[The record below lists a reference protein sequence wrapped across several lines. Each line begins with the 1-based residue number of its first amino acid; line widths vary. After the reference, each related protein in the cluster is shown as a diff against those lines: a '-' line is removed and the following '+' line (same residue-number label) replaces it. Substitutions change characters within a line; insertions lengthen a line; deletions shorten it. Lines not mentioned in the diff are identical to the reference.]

1 MPSREIQTVGLAGTG
16 VIGSGWAVRA
26 LARGLDVVASDP
38 APGAA
43 ERLQTAVGRAWPSA
57 RKLGIFPGADPSRL
71 RFVDSPEE
79 MAAIADFV
87 QESAPENL
95 DLKKALL
102 NRLAAA
108 ASPNVIIA
116 TSTSGLLPSQLQ
128 AECWHPERIV
138 VGHPFNPVYLL
149 PLVEVVGGTRTAPA
163 SIEAAV
169 SFYRD
174 LGMHPLHVRN
184 EIDGFLSDR
193 LLEALWREILHLV
206 NDGIATTDELDQAII
221 YGPGLRWSGMGTN
234 LIYHLA
240 GGEAGMRHMLAQF
253 GPALKLPWTKL
264 EAPELTEQLIDRMVE
279 GTGKQAAGRS
289 ITELERLRDDYLIA
303 VLRALRATGVGA
315 GQVMAEHES
324 RLMAALAPA
333 RWEPGV
339 PVPAPLD
346 FYRCRVEADWVDYN
360 RHMTESAYLLAA
372 GGATDVL
379 FRYVGVD
386 ESYRDAGHS
395 LYTVETHI
403 KYIKEVAV
411 DEPIQ
416 FTTQVVGVDHKR
428 LHILHAMYHGDN
440 GDLLSTAEQI
450 LVNVE
455 IRSGRSAAIPEQ
467 ASRALTAVAE
477 AHRELAPPTGCLM
490 SLL

>member
-1 MPSREIQTVGLAGTG
+1 MPSRAVKTVGLAGTG

-26 LARGLDVVASDP
+26 LARGLDVVAADP

-43 ERLQTAVGRAWPSA
+43 ERLEAAIARAWATA
-57 RKLGIFPGADPSRL
+57 RKLGVFPGADPSRL
-71 RFVDSPEE
+71 RFLDSPEE
-79 MAAIADFV
+79 VAEAADFV

-102 NRLAAA
+102 QRLDAVAT
-108 ASPNVIIA
+108 PEVIIA
-116 TSTSGLLPSQLQ
+116 TSTSGLLPTQLQ
-128 AECWHPERIV
+128 AGCRHQERIV

-149 PLVEVVGGTRTAPA
+149 PLVEVVGGSQTAPA
-163 SIEAAV
+163 SIDAATA
-169 SFYRD
+169 FYRD

-184 EIDGFLSDR
+184 EIDGFLADR

-206 NDGIATTDELDQAII
+206 NDGVATTDELDQAII

-279 GTGKQAAGRS
+279 GTGKQAAGHS
-289 ITELERLRDDYLIA
+289 IAELERLRDDYLIA

-315 GQVMAEHES
+315 GQVMGEHES
-324 RLMAALAPA
+324 RLMAALAPT
-333 RWEPGV
+333 RWKPGAV
-339 PVPAPLD
+339 VPAPLD
-346 FYRCRVEADWVDYN
+346 FYRCRVEAEWVDYN

-386 ESYRDAGHS
+386 EAYREAGHS
-395 LYTVETHI
+395 PYTVETHI

-411 DEPIQ
+411 DEPIR
-416 FTTQVVGVDHKR
+416 FTTQVVGVNHKR
-428 LHILHAMYHGDN
+428 LHILHAMYHGDS
-440 GDLLSTAEQI
+440 GALLSTAEQM
-450 LVNVE
+450 LVNVD
-455 IRSGRSAAIPEQ
+455 ITTGRSAPIPEQ
-467 ASRALTAVAE
+467 TSRALAAVAE
-477 AHRELAPPTGCLM
+477 AHRGLPPPTGCLM
-490 SLL
+490 SLA